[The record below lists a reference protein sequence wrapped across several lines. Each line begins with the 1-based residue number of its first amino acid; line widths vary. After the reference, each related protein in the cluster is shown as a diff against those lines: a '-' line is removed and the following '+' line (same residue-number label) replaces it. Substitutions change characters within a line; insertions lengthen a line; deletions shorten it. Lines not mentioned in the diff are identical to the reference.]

1 MNDLNVRVI
10 EMYIYILY
18 WFFYQEYLGGINNLN
33 NYLGIV
39 FYVLFITFYIKD
51 FKKKKFRK
59 RLMF

>member
-39 FYVLFITFYIKD
+39 FYVLFITFYIKE
-51 FKKKKFRK
+51 FKKKNFEKD
-59 RLMF
+59 